1 MAALIPGIT
10 VTATGISA
18 QDVGGSSV
26 GGLQQAAIHG
36 GSTGDQRVLMDGL
49 PLNTAQGNL
58 SGFISNMSTT
68 QEFTIDTSGVSAE
81 DNAGGVR
88 MNIVPREGG
97 NRYRSTIYAD
107 WSTPGLT
114 ASNFKD
120 DLAARHMVAPNPLK
134 NLKETYTFNPAG
146 GARS

>member
-1 MAALIPGIT
+1 VSA
-10 VTATGISA
+10 TATSA
-18 QDVGGSSV
+18 ADVGGSSI

-36 GSTGDQRVLMDGL
+36 GSTGDQRVMMDGL

-58 SGFISNMSTT
+58 SGFISNIGST

-97 NRYRSTIYAD
+97 NSFHATIYGD
-107 WSTPGLT
+107 GSGPSLQSVNFTPE
-114 ASNFKD
+114 
-120 DLAARHMVAPNPLK
+120 LAARGFPTPNPLK
-134 NLKETYTFNPAG
+134 TLKESYTFNPAG
-146 GARS
+146 GGPI